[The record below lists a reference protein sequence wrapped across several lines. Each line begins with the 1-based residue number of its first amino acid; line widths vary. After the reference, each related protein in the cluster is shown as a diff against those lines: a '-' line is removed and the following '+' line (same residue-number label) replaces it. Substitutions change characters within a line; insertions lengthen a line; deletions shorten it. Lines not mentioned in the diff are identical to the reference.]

1 MPTPATFGAWME
13 LRPGNGRQPDPAY
26 YAERLEEA
34 VLVEQ
39 LGLAAVWGSEHHAVE
54 DGHLSQQLP
63 FLAAVAAR
71 TSRIRVGTGVLLLPL
86 YRPRDV
92 AEQAGV
98 VDLIAGGRLV
108 LGLGNGYVEREF
120 EVFGA
125 DRSRRGRLMEEKLA
139 YLRRAFAGGEAA
151 DGPGGEVLPVGPRS
165 PQPLGPPI
173 LLGGAAGPAL
183 DRVARLA
190 DGWFALAHFRYQR
203 TADSYQVL
211 REALER
217 AGRPVE
223 GFPIVIGV
231 HLRVSDDPE
240 RTWETELAPGV
251 AYQLDRYNDWGTDR
265 DRERPPP
272 IEAARLKRS
281 AVLCD
286 TAEGVVAALSEL
298 QERLPFTHVAVWTR
312 PAGTSHE
319 AASGN
324 LERIAGQIAPAFAGA
339 EPSWRAAD
347 STEAVRQG
355 PGR

>member
-13 LRPGNGRQPDPAY
+13 LRPGNGRQPDPTF
-26 YAERLEEA
+26 YAECLDEA

-39 LGLAAVWGSEHHAVE
+39 LGLGAVWGSEHHAVE

-71 TSRIRVGTGVLLLPL
+71 TSRIRLGTGVLLLPL

-98 VDLIAGGRLV
+98 VDLISGGRLV
-108 LGLGNGYVEREF
+108 LGFGNGYVEREF
-120 EVFGA
+120 DVFDT
-125 DRSRRGRLMEEKLA
+125 DRSRRGPLMEEKLA
-139 YLRRAFAGGEAA
+139 YLRRAFADGQAA

-165 PQPLGPPI
+165 PQPLGPPV

-190 DGWFALAHFRYQR
+190 DGWFGLAHFRYQR
-203 TADSYQVL
+203 TPDSYRVL
-211 REALER
+211 REALDR
-217 AGRPVE
+217 HGRPVE

-240 RTWETELAPGV
+240 RTWETELAPGIG
-251 AYQLDRYNDWGTDR
+251 YQLDRYNDWGTDR
-265 DRERPPP
+265 DQERPAP

-286 TAEGVVAALSEL
+286 TGDGVVAALREL
-298 QERLPFTHVAVWTR
+298 QEQVPFTHVAVWTR
-312 PAGTSHE
+312 PSGTSHD
-319 AASGN
+319 AASAN
-324 LERIAGQIAPAFAGA
+324 LERIAREIAPAFAGR

-347 STEAVRQG
+347 AAATR
-355 PGR
+355 

>member
-1 MPTPATFGAWME
+1 MPTPATFGAWMD
-13 LRPGNGRQPDPAY
+13 LRPGLGRQPDPTFA
-26 YAERLEEA
+26 AECLEEA
-34 VLVEQ
+34 ALAEQ

-54 DGHLSQQLP
+54 DGYLSQQLP

-71 TSRIRVGTGVLLLPL
+71 TSRIRLGTGVLLLPM

-98 VDLIAGGRLV
+98 VDLFAGGRLV

-120 EVFGA
+120 DAFDTE
-125 DRSRRGRLMEEKLA
+125 RSRRGELMEAKLA
-139 YLRRAFAGGEAA
+139 YLRRAFREGVAP
-151 DGPGGEVLPVGPRS
+151 DGPDGTDLPVGPRS
-165 PQPLGPPI
+165 PQPDGPPVY
-173 LLGGAAGPAL
+173 LGGTAERAL
-183 DRVARLA
+183 DRVARLG

-203 TADSYQVL
+203 TADAYPVL
-211 REALER
+211 ASALER

-251 AYQLDRYNDWGTDR
+251 AYQLDRYNDWATDR
-265 DRERPPP
+265 DQPRPPP

-286 TAEGVVAALSEL
+286 TPEGVVGALTEL
-298 QERLPFTHVAVWTR
+298 QERLPFSHVALWAR
-312 PAGTSHE
+312 PPGTGHD
-319 AASGN
+319 AACAN
-324 LERIAGQIAPAFAGA
+324 LERVAREVAPAFAGP
-339 EPSWRAAD
+339 EPAWRAA
-347 STEAVRQG
+347 
-355 PGR
+355 

>member
-1 MPTPATFGAWME
+1 MPTPTTFGAWME
-13 LRPGNGRQPDPAY
+13 LRPGLGRQPDPSF
-26 YAERLEEA
+26 YAECLEEA
-34 VLVEQ
+34 ALVEE

-71 TSRIRVGTGVLLLPL
+71 TSRIQLGTGVLLLPL

-108 LGLGNGYVEREF
+108 LGLGNGYVEQEF
-120 EVFGA
+120 DAFDTE
-125 DRSRRGRLMEEKLA
+125 RPRRGQLMEEKLA
-139 YLRRAFAGGEAA
+139 YLRRAFREGVAA
-151 DGPGGEVLPVGPRS
+151 DGPDGTDLPVGPRS
-165 PQPLGPPI
+165 PQPSGPPI
-173 LLGGAAGPAL
+173 YLGGMADRAL

-203 TADSYQVL
+203 TAERYDVL
-211 REALER
+211 RSALER
-217 AGRPVE
+217 ARRPAA

-240 RTWETELAPGV
+240 RTWATELGPGV
-251 AYQLDRYNDWGTDR
+251 AYQLDRYNDWATDR
-265 DRERPPP
+265 DQPRPQP

-286 TAEGVVAALSEL
+286 TADGIVAALTEL
-298 QERLPFTHVAVWTR
+298 QERLPFTHVALWTR

-319 AASGN
+319 AACAN
-324 LERIAGQIAPAFAGA
+324 LERVAREVAPAFSGV
-339 EPSWRAAD
+339 EPAWRA
-347 STEAVRQG
+347 G
-355 PGR
+355 

>member
-13 LRPGNGRQPDPAY
+13 LRPGHGRQPAPTF
-26 YAERLEEA
+26 YAACLEEA
-34 VLVEQ
+34 VLAEE

-71 TSRIRVGTGVLLLPL
+71 TSRIRLGTGVLLLPL

-108 LGLGNGYVEREF
+108 LGLGSGMVER
-120 EVFGA
+120 
-125 DRSRRGRLMEEKLA
+125 
-139 YLRRAFAGGEAA
+139 
-151 DGPGGEVLPVGPRS
+151 
-165 PQPLGPPI
+165 
-173 LLGGAAGPAL
+173 AL

-203 TADSYQVL
+203 TADAYPVL
-211 REALER
+211 RSALER
-217 AGRPVE
+217 AGRTAA
-223 GFPIVIGV
+223 GLPIGIGV

-240 RTWETELAPGV
+240 RTWETELAPAI
-251 AYQLDRYNDWGTDR
+251 AYQFDRYNDWATDR
-265 DRERPPP
+265 DQPRPPR

-286 TAEGVVAALSEL
+286 TAEGVVAALTEL
-298 QERLPFTHVAVWTR
+298 QERLPFTHVALWAR
-312 PAGTSHE
+312 PAGTSHD
-319 AASGN
+319 AACAN
-324 LERIAGQIAPAFAGA
+324 LERVAREVAPAFAGP
-339 EPSWRAAD
+339 EPAWRA
-347 STEAVRQG
+347 G
-355 PGR
+355 

>member
-1 MPTPATFGAWME
+1 MATAATFGAWME
-13 LRPGNGRQPDPAY
+13 LRPGQGRRPDPAF
-26 YAERLEEA
+26 YAECLEEA
-34 VLVEQ
+34 ALVED

-63 FLAAVAAR
+63 FLAAVASR
-71 TSRIRVGTGVLLLPL
+71 TTRIKVGTGVLLLPL

-120 EVFGA
+120 DVFGTE
-125 DRSRRGRLMEEKLA
+125 RSRRGQLMESKLA
-139 YLRRAFAGGEAA
+139 YLRRAFREGLAA
-151 DGPGGEVLPVGPRS
+151 DGPDGTDLPVGPRS
-165 PQPLGPPI
+165 GQPLGPPVY
-173 LLGGAAGPAL
+173 LGGMAGRAL
-183 DRVARLA
+183 ERVARLA

-203 TADSYQVL
+203 TADAYPVL
-211 REALER
+211 RSALER
-217 AGRPVE
+217 AGRPVQ

-251 AYQLDRYNDWGTDR
+251 AYQLDRYNDWATDR
-265 DRERPPP
+265 DQPRPPP

-286 TAEGVVAALSEL
+286 SPEGIVAALTEL
-298 QERLPFTHVAVWTR
+298 QERLPFTHVALWAR
-312 PAGTSHE
+312 PSGTSHD
-319 AASGN
+319 AACAN
-324 LERIAGQIAPAFAGA
+324 LERVAHEIAPVFSGA
-339 EPSWRAAD
+339 EPAWRAA
-347 STEAVRQG
+347 
-355 PGR
+355 